1 MVSLLFIDSEML
13 PSALLWF
20 LFSTLIDWLVDN
32 ELSVYTLVGTKTIGQ
47 IDISYKNVVDVLD
60 ECWTG

>member
-1 MVSLLFIDSEML
+1 MVQLLFIDSEML

-32 ELSVYTLVGTKTIGQ
+32 ELSVHFGWDENNRTNRYLLQEHCECIG
-47 IDISYKNVVDVLD
+47 
-60 ECWTG
+60 